1 MLLFENTT
9 GMESQV
15 AAAAWGHTL
24 ECPEMNDQVFD
35 ALRTFRREYIDQGP
49 ENVP

>member
-1 MLLFENTT
+1 
-9 GMESQV
+9 
-15 AAAAWGHTL
+15 
-24 ECPEMNDQVFD
+24 MNDKVFD